1 MESKQMQIT
10 RILENLDLS
19 EKKNEALLETVADS
33 LSKKDKKN
41 SERPMRMLNVL
52 QKITVGENVDRE
64 ASQMIQEALQ
74 EIETK
79 IFMKK
84 KGVSLGFFEGIQ
96 SNLLMFKFLSEA
108 KNLDTSSSAVVKK
121 LYEETKSTLAK
132 GSWFIVENGNI
143 VLYTSGKTALIE
155 WVNKTGISLNEN
167 RFFLRTKLLK
177 EAQLERKADA
187 VIASKNVLI
196 SVRELY
202 EID

>member
-1 MESKQMQIT
+1 MQIT